1 MRPLILTALAA
12 PLMVACEGPSGD
24 PEFEVGMLLVDL
36 ELDLVSDT
44 VGVHPDRSIIFDE
57 NNPFRSGITVETKFA
72 MLADDGPGPI
82 AGFYAFGTALIG
94 EPTGENQ
101 YFTANQLQL
110 IHDRELTDPNDLA
123 LVREIAIA
131 GYQQVLDEFT
141 GAVTFDVTG
150 RVQFDLMPLAIQ
162 GILDLGGVPGS
173 GWRLGVGPDGEL
185 IAVQSG
191 VTDD

>member
-1 MRPLILTALAA
+1 MIAVAA
-12 PLMVACEGPSGD
+12 PLLVACEGPTGD
-24 PEFEVGMLLVDL
+24 PEFEVGMILADL
-36 ELDLVSDT
+36 ELSLVSDT
-44 VGVHPDRSIIFDE
+44 VGVHPDRSIVFDE

-72 MLADDGPGPI
+72 MLDDDGPGPI

-101 YFTANQLQL
+101 FFTADQLRL
-110 IHDRELTDPNDLA
+110 IHERQLADPNDLA
-123 LVREIAIA
+123 LVRKLALA

-141 GAVTFDVTG
+141 GAVTFDITG
-150 RVQFDLMPLAIQ
+150 RVQFDLMPQAIQ
-162 GILDLGGVPGS
+162 GILDLGGVPES